1 MSKDVMPSGA
11 GPRTD
16 SLIPEIG
23 LTEIDG
29 EPRARDIE
37 IAERLGYAR
46 PRNIRDLIER
56 NRAELEAFGP
66 LAPRRAA
73 QLRTNGAEHD
83 VDEFWLTEEQSL
95 LVAALSKT
103 EKAAAVRAMLI
114 RCFVAW
120 RRGRLVPAGGEVSM
134 LGPEART
141 VIGGIVK
148 SVLHAQLT
156 NVIPAMV
163 EGAMLEG
170 GHVVSTDYKPAL
182 QVLVDKKVPA
192 RKRRAF
198 SQKVS
203 ARLRRFA
210 LETDKPPRLSR
221 ETNRYLFHV
230 DTIRDWL
237 AHEGNALIA
246 EHVAAQAG
254 QGVLPFKRG

>member
-1 MSKDVMPSGA
+1 MMLNDVLPPGGA
-11 GPRTD
+11 RGGRAPLVYDGVEIHDRGEMLCLTD
-16 SLIPEIG
+16 MWKAQGSDPARNVAEWLRSADAKRFIEVLAEAHNMGISHVMTKKGKNGGTYAHWQIG
-23 LTEIDG
+23 L
-29 EPRARDIE
+29 A
-37 IAERLGYAR
+37 YAKYLSPEFHIWCNTVVR
-46 PRNIRDLIER
+46 QYMEGHI
-56 NRAELEAFGP
+56 GP
-66 LAPRRAA
+66 
-73 QLRTNGAEHD
+73 Q
-83 VDEFWLTEEQSL
+83 
-95 LVAALSKT
+95 
-103 EKAAAVRAMLI
+103 
-114 RCFVAW
+114 
-120 RRGRLVPAGGEVSM
+120 RLVLDE
-134 LGPEART
+134 EART

-156 NVIPAMV
+156 SVIPAMV

-182 QVLVDKKVPA
+182 QVLIDKKVPA

-246 EHVAAQAG
+246 AHVAAQAG
-254 QGVLPFKRG
+254 QGVLPFKKR

>member
-1 MSKDVMPSGA
+1 MLNDVLPPGGSRGARAPLVYNGVEIHDRGEMLCLTDMWKAGRSPSGRGPADWLALSSVKEFMACVDASYNA
-11 GPRTD
+11 GKSGILTKKGKNGGTYAHWQ
-16 SLIPEIG
+16 IG
-23 LTEIDG
+23 LSYAKYLSPEFHVWCNSVV
-29 EPRARDIE
+29 RAHMEGR
-37 IAERLGYAR
+37 
-46 PRNIRDLIER
+46 
-56 NRAELEAFGP
+56 
-66 LAPRRAA
+66 LAP
-73 QLRTNGAEHD
+73 QHL
-83 VDEFWLTEEQSL
+83 VLDE
-95 LVAALSKT
+95 
-103 EKAAAVRAMLI
+103 
-114 RCFVAW
+114 
-120 RRGRLVPAGGEVSM
+120 
-134 LGPEART
+134 EARM

-182 QVLVDKKVPA
+182 QVLIDKKVPA